1 MTWTSFN
8 NRGEI
13 LRSVI
18 ATAGVRRDGILPM
31 DVSGV
36 AETFGDELTLLGAL
50 QLKWHTR
57 LAGHIERELV
67 TQPMNLQEAVE
78 VAWGHA
84 ADELPGVRK
93 ILDHYRA
100 EPLDEAMATAM
111 AKATGNE
118 HVLLAVMAGKSSVDD
133 PKAAPIGAD
142 IEASAR
148 YTHQRPATDP
158 AHRIEQPSLFERLKA
173 VVAA

>member
-1 MTWTSFN
+1 MTWKSFQ

-18 ATAGVRRDGILPM
+18 ATAAVRRDGRLPM
-31 DVSGV
+31 DVPGV
-36 AETFGDELTLLGAL
+36 AEAFGDELDLLAAL

-67 TQPMNLQEAVE
+67 TQPMDLRAAVE
-78 VAWGHA
+78 TAWGHA
-84 ADELPGVRK
+84 AEELPGVRT
-93 ILDHYRA
+93 ILDRYRA
-100 EPLDEAMATAM
+100 EPTDDAMATAM
-111 AKATGNE
+111 AKATAKE
-118 HVLLAVMAGKSSVDD
+118 HVLLAVMAGRSSVDE
-133 PKAAPIGAD
+133 PRAVPIGAE

-148 YTHQRPATDP
+148 KAHEHRVTAPADP
-158 AHRIEQPSLFERLKA
+158 IEQPSLLERLKA